1 MLDFVVT
8 ESLAQNGVDS
18 DAVFETHKVENCLA
32 CIQVP
37 DSKPGGFTGKN
48 RTIFSTISWFSVAI
62 CMITKLY
69 DDTFCIL
76 DEVGKSMDNLAV
88 VDSSEGNRNSMVSI
102 GSVISGSSME
112 SGDKRKIIPDSP
124 HGKSLLRKEI
134 IRLVSS
140 MISCVGAKANE
151 QGLLR

>member
-1 MLDFVVT
+1 MIIT
-8 ESLAQNGVDS
+8 ESLAPNGIDS
-18 DAVFETHKVENCLA
+18 DAVFDTHKTENCMA

-37 DSKPGGFTGKN
+37 DTKPGRFAGTNGNFYLYP
-48 RTIFSTISWFSVAI
+48 ISSTLYNEKFI
-62 CMITKLY
+62 CV
-69 DDTFCIL
+69 L
-76 DEVGKSMDNLAV
+76 DEVAKSMDNLAV

-124 HGKSLLRKEI
+124 HGKNLLRKEI